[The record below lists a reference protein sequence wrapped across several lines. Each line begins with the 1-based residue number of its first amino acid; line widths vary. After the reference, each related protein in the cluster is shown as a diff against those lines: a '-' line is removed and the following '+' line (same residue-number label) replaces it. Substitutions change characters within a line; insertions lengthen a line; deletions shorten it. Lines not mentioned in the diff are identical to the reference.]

1 MLTPEARQLER
12 ALTSKALPEL
22 FPPDTISEFVVPDYD
37 GHSLA
42 NVPATLAALL
52 GAHLGDIAA
61 PPLDRAYWGELAQGT
76 RRVVLVLLDALGY
89 LQLAEMLRRHPDCVW
104 GRLARQGTL
113 LPMTS
118 VVPSTTTT
126 ALATLLTG
134 TEPVVHGLLGYELWL
149 REYGVLTEMLSLAPV
164 YSPRKE
170 SLVDW
175 GLVPGRFLPVPSL
188 GGLLSAHKVASTAV
202 VPAQHMRSPLT
213 RICYRGFDRMLGYT
227 SLVGLW
233 ALTRHALCND
243 ESERSLYFLYWGGID
258 AAIHRHGTAGGFWEK
273 QFQMVSEVCDRE
285 FLSPLTPQ
293 QREGTLFIMIADH
306 GFVDAPIDLA
316 HDADADSTLRRM
328 LLVPHSGESRVA
340 FLHALHGDDESTWQL
355 IKEDLGPDYV
365 VVRTRDAVGAGL
377 FGRGTPG
384 PESLARLGHFIVLS
398 RGLHYLDRLDRR
410 SKMRGRHG
418 GLSGEEMLVPWLA
431 VRLDG

>member
-1 MLTPEARQLER
+1 MPTPEARQLER

-52 GAHLGDIAA
+52 DAHLSDVAA

-89 LQLAEMLRRHPDCVW
+89 LQLAEMLGRHPDCVW

-328 LLVPHSGESRVA
+328 LLVPHSGESRAA
-340 FLHALHGDDESTWQL
+340 FLHVLKGDDEAARQL
-355 IKEDLGPDYV
+355 IQEDLGADYV
-365 VVRTRDAVGAGL
+365 VVRTRDAVTAGL
-377 FGRGTPG
+377 FGRGAPG
-384 PESLARLGHFIVLS
+384 PQSLARLGHFVVLS
-398 RGLHYLDRLDRR
+398 RGLHYLDRQEKRL
-410 SKMRGRHG
+410 KMRGRHG
-418 GLSGEEMLVPWLA
+418 GLSREEMLVPWLA